1 MDSLSLMTETE
12 PIKSAVKRA
21 YSSLATDRV
30 SALEKNCCETSG
42 SNTGKLL
49 HYGYSKEELGE
60 LPESV
65 TVMADGCGNPTA
77 LGMIKE
83 GETVLDLGSGGG
95 IDVFLASKRVGRTG
109 RVIGLDMTVE
119 MVDRAKDNARRMGL
133 SNVEFKLGEIEQ
145 MPMSDGSVDVI
156 MSNCVIC
163 LSPDKENVFA
173 EMFRVLKPG
182 GRLAIAD
189 EVAMKPFT
197 EKEKRDPKQ
206 WCSCIT
212 GAITEKEYSS
222 HLEHAGFTNI
232 YVKRLRPSTESSPN
246 VFSAFVSAVRP
257 ARP

>member
-1 MDSLSLMTETE
+1 MSETE
-12 PIKSAVKRA
+12 PIKSAVKKA
-21 YSSLATDRV
+21 YSSLATDRTLP
-30 SALEKNCCETSG
+30 LEQNCCETSG
-42 SNTGKLL
+42 SNADKLL
-49 HYGYSKEELGE
+49 RYGYSKEELSA

-65 TVMADGCGNPTA
+65 IVMADGCGNPTA

-109 RVIGLDMTVE
+109 RVIGLDMTAE
-119 MVDRAKDNARRMGL
+119 MVERAKDNARRIGL
-133 SNVEFKLGEIEQ
+133 GNVEFKLGEIEQ
-145 MPMSDGSVDVI
+145 MPMGDGSVDVI

-163 LSPDKENVFA
+163 LSPDKETVFA

-197 EKEKRDPKQ
+197 EKERMDPEQ

-212 GAITEKEYSS
+212 GAITEKEYASK
-222 HLEHAGFTNI
+222 LKNVGFTDV
-232 YVKRLRPSTESSPN
+232 YVKRLRPGTESNPN

-257 ARP
+257 ARL

>member
-1 MDSLSLMTETE
+1 MPETE
-12 PIKSAVKRA
+12 AIRSAVRKA
-21 YSSLATDRV
+21 YSSMATDRT
-30 SALEKNCCETSG
+30 SAIEQNCCATSDR
-42 SNTGKLL
+42 NTGKLL
-49 HYGYSKEELGE
+49 QYGYSKQELSG

-65 TVMADGCGNPTA
+65 VVMADGCGNPTA
-77 LGMIKE
+77 FGMIKE

-95 IDVFLASKRVGRTG
+95 IDVFLASKRVGPTG
-109 RVIGLDMTVE
+109 KVIGLDMTAE
-119 MVDRAKDNARRMGL
+119 MVERARDNARRMGV
-133 SNVEFKLGEIEQ
+133 SNVEFNLGEMEQ

-163 LSPDKENVFA
+163 LSPNKENVFA
-173 EMFRVLKPG
+173 EMFRVLKPS

-257 ARP
+257 ARL

>member
-1 MDSLSLMTETE
+1 MIETE
-12 PIKSAVKRA
+12 PIKSAVKKA
-21 YSSLATDRV
+21 YSTLATDRTLP
-30 SALEKNCCETSG
+30 LEQNCCETSG
-42 SNTGKLL
+42 SNADKLL
-49 HYGYSKEELGE
+49 QYGYSKEELSL

-65 TVMADGCGNPTA
+65 VVMADGCGNPTA

-109 RVIGLDMTVE
+109 RVIGLDMTDE
-119 MVDRAKDNARRMGL
+119 MVDRARDNAKRMRVD
-133 SNVEFKLGEIEQ
+133 NVEFKLAEIER
-145 MPMSDGSVDVI
+145 MPVSDGSVDVI

-163 LSPDKENVFA
+163 LSPDKEKVFT
-173 EMFRVLKPG
+173 EMFRVLRPG

-197 EKEKRDPKQ
+197 EKERMDPDQ
-206 WCSCIT
+206 WCSCIA
-212 GAITEKEYSS
+212 GAITEKEYASR
-222 HLEHAGFTNI
+222 LEQVGFTNV

-257 ARP
+257 ARL

>member
-1 MDSLSLMTETE
+1 MTEAE
-12 PIKSAVKRA
+12 PIKSAVKKA
-21 YSSLATDRV
+21 YSSLATDRT
-30 SALEKNCCETSG
+30 SAFEQNCCGTSD
-42 SNTGKLL
+42 SNADKLL
-49 HYGYSKEELGE
+49 RYGYSKEELSD

-65 TVMADGCGNPTA
+65 VVMADGCGNPTA

-95 IDVFLASKRVGRTG
+95 IDVFLANKRVGPTG
-109 RVIGLDMTVE
+109 KVIGLDMTTE
-119 MVDRAKDNARRMGL
+119 MVDRARDNATRMGV
-133 SNVEFKLGEIEQ
+133 SNVEFKLGEIER

-163 LSPDKENVFA
+163 LSPDKESVFA

-197 EKEKRDPKQ
+197 EKERMDPDQ

-212 GAITEKEYSS
+212 GAVTEKEYASK
-222 HLEHAGFTNI
+222 LEQVGFTNV
-232 YVKRLRPSTESSPN
+232 YVKRLRPSTESNPN

-257 ARP
+257 AGL

>member
-1 MDSLSLMTETE
+1 MTEAE
-12 PIKSAVKRA
+12 PIKSAVKKA
-21 YSSLATDRV
+21 YSSLAIDRTV
-30 SALEKNCCETSG
+30 ALEQSCCETSG
-42 SNTGKLL
+42 PNADKLL
-49 HYGYSKEELGE
+49 RYGYSKEELSD

-65 TVMADGCGNPTA
+65 VVMADGCGNPTA

-95 IDVFLASKRVGRTG
+95 IDVFLASKRVGQTG
-109 RVIGLDMTVE
+109 KVIGLDMTAE
-119 MVDRAKDNARRMGL
+119 MVQRAKDNARKMGL

-145 MPMSDGSVDVI
+145 MPISDRTVDVI

-189 EVAMKPFT
+189 EVAMKPFSDQ
-197 EKEKRDPKQ
+197 ERSDPEQ

-212 GAITEKEYSS
+212 GAITEKEYASN
-222 HLEHAGFTNI
+222 LEHAGFTNV
-232 YVKRLRPSTESSPN
+232 YVKRLRPSMELNPN
-246 VFSAFVSAVRP
+246 IFSAFVSAVRP
-257 ARP
+257 QEIASKT